1 MNKTYF
7 FFYRFEPRTL
17 MVAGASRS
25 FRDAT
30 ATLPRHRARLPA
42 PAPLAPHAPRAHRT
56 VRWPRCSSSPCSLG
70 ALLRSMLQPPAPRC
84 RASDEQYRG
93 KRVGKAI
100 RAQTAKRHQPAFARV
115 ADAQVL
121 EQHPAMPRQRWEN
134 WWRAQRQQQQQ
145 PLRPQSQHEEQQQQH
160 GTVDLCVTA
169 VKAAAA
175 CKAAASKLVSLVRG
189 RLDVLQYMISC
200 SLTFADRRQRPPC
213 RCGLSCGTMARII
226 FAYV

>member
-1 MNKTYF
+1 
-7 FFYRFEPRTL
+7 
-17 MVAGASRS
+17 
-25 FRDAT
+25 
-30 ATLPRHRARLPA
+30 
-42 PAPLAPHAPRAHRT
+42 
-56 VRWPRCSSSPCSLG
+56 
-70 ALLRSMLQPPAPRC
+70 MLQPPAPRC

-121 EQHPAMPRQRWEN
+121 EQHPAMPRQRLEN

-145 PLRPQSQHEEQQQQH
+145 PLRPQSQHGEQQQQH

-175 CKAAASKLVSLVRG
+175 CKAAANKLVSLVRG

>member
-1 MNKTYF
+1 
-7 FFYRFEPRTL
+7 
-17 MVAGASRS
+17 
-25 FRDAT
+25 
-30 ATLPRHRARLPA
+30 
-42 PAPLAPHAPRAHRT
+42 
-56 VRWPRCSSSPCSLG
+56 
-70 ALLRSMLQPPAPRC
+70 
-84 RASDEQYRG
+84 
-93 KRVGKAI
+93 
-100 RAQTAKRHQPAFARV
+100 
-115 ADAQVL
+115 
-121 EQHPAMPRQRWEN
+121 MPRQRLEN

-145 PLRPQSQHEEQQQQH
+145 PLRPQSQHGEQQQQH

-175 CKAAASKLVSLVRG
+175 CKAAANKLVSLVRG